1 MSDKTME
8 KTVHKAL
15 KSVAKR
21 EGVSVESVRHE
32 IELAVAAARE
42 NDDPEIQMFWNSIP
56 TKNNNSL
63 TAEDVIAYFARMEL
77 DREE

>member
-21 EGVSVESVRHE
+21 EGVSVEHVRHE
-32 IELAVAAARE
+32 MDMAIAAARE

-56 TKNNNSL
+56 TKNNGSL
-63 TAEDVIAYFARMEL
+63 TAEDVIAYFARMGT
-77 DREE
+77 